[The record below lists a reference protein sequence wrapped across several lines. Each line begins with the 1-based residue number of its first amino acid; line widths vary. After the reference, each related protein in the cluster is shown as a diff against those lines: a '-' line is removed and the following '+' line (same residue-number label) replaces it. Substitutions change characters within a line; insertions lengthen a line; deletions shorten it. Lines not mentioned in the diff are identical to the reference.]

1 MSDLLLPLHEAIA
14 RARAAIDEHREKL
27 AKSET
32 RTRYVLIDPIL
43 QALGWDVSDPQE
55 VEVESDTRDRKR
67 VDYALLSFE
76 QVPLVLVEAKR
87 LDAPNASKNVSQLL
101 MYCLEVGAQYGVL
114 TDGNLWEMYDTS
126 KPKPLDDKRIM
137 YFVLTSHEPA
147 IAARYLLDLWKDFLR
162 EGGAPPLH

>member
-1 MSDLLLPLHEAIA
+1 MTDLLLPLYKAIA
-14 RARAAIDEHREKL
+14 QVRVAIDQHEPKL

-43 QALGWDVSDPQE
+43 RALGWDVSNLEE
-55 VEVESDTRDRKR
+55 VEVERDTVERKK
-67 VDYALLSFE
+67 VDYALLSSE

-87 LDAPNASKNVSQLL
+87 LNAPHASKNISQLL

-114 TDGNLWEMYDTS
+114 TDGNQWEMYDTS
-126 KPKPLDDKRIM
+126 KPKPLADKRIM

-162 EGGAPPLH
+162 EGGVPPLH